1 MLGRRK
7 LLASL
12 MELTGRSAPRSRT
25 ELVAALL
32 RHAMQQTE
40 ADGAVLTLAT
50 GRQLERLSL
59 RRGEPEPSVDAGSAS
74 PNSFDRSFLA
84 GGGPRVFADLTD
96 SPSAA
101 MQASCPGLEAGP
113 ALFVPVR
120 LREHQ
125 LGHVGVYRR
134 RHSARFQ
141 FRDARAL
148 LMLASWAA
156 ALVENL
162 RIGENLEK
170 MAVTD
175 DLTQVYNYRY
185 LKTALRREVK
195 RALRFRQ
202 SLSLLMVDVDNLKT
216 YNDRN
221 GHLRGSF
228 LLKEIAQLFTHQVR
242 SWDLVAKYG
251 GDEFTVILPQTER
264 AGAAVVAERLRA
276 SIAGHAFP
284 LAPRGSITVSVGISC
299 FPEDGDTVAS
309 LIEAAD
315 RALYTAKRNGRNR
328 VEGIEPLAA

>member
-7 LLASL
+7 LLTAL
-12 MELTGRSAPRSRT
+12 MELTGRSAPRSRP
-25 ELVAALL
+25 ELVTALL
-32 RHAMQQTE
+32 RNAMQQTD
-40 ADGAVLTLAT
+40 ADGAVLALAS
-50 GRQLERLSL
+50 GRHLERLSL
-59 RRGEPEPSVDAGSAS
+59 RRGEPDPIAEEAPGA
-74 PNSFDRSFLA
+74 PTSFDRSFLT
-84 GGGPRVFADLTD
+84 GGGLRVFADLSD
-96 SPSAA
+96 SRPPSV
-101 MQASCPGLEAGP
+101 QAGCPGLEPGP

-125 LGHVGVYRR
+125 MGYVAVYRR
-134 RHSARFQ
+134 RQSPRFQ

-148 LMLASWAA
+148 MLLASWAA
-156 ALVENL
+156 ALFENL

-185 LKTALRREVK
+185 LKTALRREIK

-202 SLSLLMVDVDNLKT
+202 DLALLMVDVDNLKT

-264 AGAAVVAERLRA
+264 AGAAAVAERLRA
-276 SIAGHAFP
+276 CIAQHAFP
-284 LAPRGSITVSVGISC
+284 LAPLGSITVSVGISC
-299 FPEDGDTVAS
+299 YPEDGDTVAS

>member
-7 LLASL
+7 LLAAL
-12 MELTGRSAPRSRT
+12 MDLTGRSAPRSRT
-25 ELVAALL
+25 ELIAALL
-32 RHAMQQTE
+32 QQALLQTD
-40 ADGAVLTLAT
+40 ADGATLLVGT
-50 GRQLERLSL
+50 GRHLERFTL
-59 RRGEPEPSVDAGSAS
+59 RRGEPNPDAPEGACA
-74 PNSFDRSFLA
+74 PTSFDRSFLT
-84 GGGPRVFADLTD
+84 GGGPRVFADL
-96 SPSAA
+96 SEARPPAREA
-101 MQASCPGLEAGP
+101 GCPGLDSGP
-113 ALFVPVR
+113 ALFVPLR
-120 LREHQ
+120 LREHEM
-125 LGHVGVYRR
+125 GHVAVYRR
-134 RHSARFQ
+134 RQSPRFQ

-148 LMLASWAA
+148 MLLASWAA
-156 ALVENL
+156 ALFENL

-185 LKTALRREVK
+185 LKTALRREIK

-202 SLSLLMVDVDNLKT
+202 SLTLLMVDVDNLKT

-228 LLKEIAQLFTHQVR
+228 LLKEIAQLFTRQVR

-264 AGAAVVAERLRA
+264 VGAASVAERLRA
-276 SIAGHAFP
+276 CIAQHTFP
-284 LAPRGSITVSVGISC
+284 LAPTGSITVSVGISC
-299 FPEDGDTVAS
+299 YPDDGDTVAS

-328 VEGIEPLAA
+328 VEGIEPMAA

>member
-1 MLGRRK
+1 MLGRRQ
-7 LLASL
+7 LLTAL

-25 ELVAALL
+25 ELIHAVLQHAL
-32 RHAMQQTE
+32 QQTE
-40 ADGAVLTLAT
+40 ADGATLTL
-50 GRQLERLSL
+50 GSGKHLERYSL
-59 RRGEPEPSVDAGSAS
+59 RRGEPGPDTGDTDGT
-74 PNSFDRSFLA
+74 PTSFDRSFMA
-84 GGGPRVFADLTD
+84 GSGIRVFADL
-96 SPSAA
+96 SESRPAE
-101 MQASCPGLEAGP
+101 QASCPGLDSGP

-125 LGHVGVYRR
+125 LGYVAVYRR
-134 RHSARFQ
+134 RASARFQ

-148 LMLASWAA
+148 LLLASWSAA
-156 ALVENL
+156 ILENL

-185 LKTALRREVK
+185 LKTALRREIK

-202 SLSLLMVDVDNLKT
+202 TLTLLMVDVDNLKG

-221 GHLRGSF
+221 GHVRGSF
-228 LLKEIAQLFTHQVR
+228 LLKEIAQLFTLQVR

-264 AGAAVVAERLRA
+264 PGAASVAERLR
-276 SIAGHAFP
+276 SCIAEHTFP
-284 LAPRGSITVSVGISC
+284 LAPKGSITVSVGISC
-299 FPEDGDTVAS
+299 YPDDGDTVSS

-315 RALYTAKRNGRNR
+315 RALYSAKRKGRNR
-328 VEGIEPLAA
+328 VEGIEPMAA